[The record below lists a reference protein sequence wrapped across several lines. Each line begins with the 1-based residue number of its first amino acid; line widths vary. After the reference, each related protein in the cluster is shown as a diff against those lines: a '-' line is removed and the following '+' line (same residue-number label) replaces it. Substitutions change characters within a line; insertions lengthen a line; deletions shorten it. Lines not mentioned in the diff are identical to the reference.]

1 MNAEWTQNMT
11 EKLDERIDINRCKR
25 VFWPK
30 YEHRTKSTYLENWIM
45 TIKNTKANEERQPN
59 ILYSAFYHL
68 IYISVQLCWY
78 LFFILAFHYFIFL
91 KWGCHSLF
99 HVEYLWS
106 WFSFLD
112 KYFLFLY
119 SLIKSL
125 VETFTCTCVWLC
137 PFVEF
142 HSQFPVHS
150 RLVL

>member
-1 MNAEWTQNMT
+1 M
-11 EKLDERIDINRCKR
+11 
-25 VFWPK
+25 
-30 YEHRTKSTYLENWIM
+30 
-45 TIKNTKANEERQPN
+45 NTKYDWKAGWKDRHKQMQASVLTKICTSNKKYLSRKLNYDNKKHKSKWRRQPN

-68 IYISVQLCWY
+68 IYISAQLCWY

-106 WFSFLD
+106 CFSFLD